1 MVSFY
6 YIISLLCSNISYVC
20 FAIFERCLTHKKSHS
35 KTKNIL
41 KFDGLMRFIK
51 SNMKYASNDNIGKI
65 YLILDTK
72 IVLIQHASVTKMDTV
87 QYFLYTVSYVL
98 LSELCPKLLLENPL
112 SNMLFLV
119 HPS

>member
-1 MVSFY
+1 MVS
-6 YIISLLCSNISYVC
+6 
-20 FAIFERCLTHKKSHS
+20 
-35 KTKNIL
+35 